1 MKSEIEQLINNSAEI
16 IKKTSSLSGE
26 IQKVINE
33 IIRCLK
39 NGNKVIIF
47 GNGGSAADAQHIA
60 AELIGRYKMERN
72 SIPAI
77 SFTTDTS
84 VFTSLS
90 NDYSFDKIFS
100 RSCDALVNRGDVV
113 IAISTSGKSKN
124 VINGL
129 TSAKKKEAKTIG
141 LLGKKGGDMADLVTI
156 PIIVDSSST
165 IGMVTK
171 SAISPPFLPN
181 NPIVLASFFFAD
193 VKPFMTFLDFPLVEM
208 AITTSPLLTS
218 ASQLRLKILSNE

>member
-1 MKSEIEQLINNSAEI
+1 MKDVIQEMLSESAET
-16 IKKTSSLSGE
+16 IKKSVQLSNKIE
-26 IQKVINE
+26 EAIIVICDC
-33 IIRCLK
+33 IK
-39 NGNKVIIF
+39 NGNKVYLF

-77 SFTTDTS
+77 SFTTDPT
-84 VFTSLS
+84 VLTSLS
-90 NDYSFDKIFS
+90 NDYSFDNIFS
-100 RSCDALVNRGDVV
+100 RQCDGLVNRGDVV

-141 LLGKKGGDMADLVTI
+141 LLGKKGGDMTDLVTI

-165 IGMVTK
+165 ARIQEVHRV
-171 SAISPPFLPN
+171 IYH
-181 NPIVLASFFFAD
+181 IICE
-193 VKPFMTFLDFPLVEM
+193 LVE
-208 AITTSPLLTS
+208 
-218 ASQLRLKILSNE
+218 QKLSTK